1 MCASNYS
8 TSSTEGFIMNQSNVT
23 TGGWNG
29 SYMKTTIIPQFKKAL
44 PSDLVNNIKTT
55 TIWTHNTTGGSEN
68 NSGSNVTST
77 QETVYLLAEFE
88 IFGSRTYANQYEQNH
103 QTQY

>member
-1 MCASNYS
+1 
-8 TSSTEGFIMNQSNVT
+8 MNQSNVT